1 MELVDKITT
10 SVMST
15 QIALNQLEAIKHTGY
30 YQKELKQKLNL
41 VLPLLIKAEQEHYD
55 KFFEKESDSTD
66 HVYQVFENFIKRVS
80 QIPIYDMENICYM
93 IDAYDKDAKSMNGI
107 TNKILKN
114 AKD

>member
-15 QIALNQLEAIKHTGY
+15 QITLVQLEAIKHTGY
-30 YQKELKQKLNL
+30 YNKELKQKLNL

-66 HVYQVFENFIKRVS
+66 HVYQVFENFIKRISKV
-80 QIPIYDMENICYM
+80 PIYDMENICYM

-107 TNKILKN
+107 TKKILKN
-114 AKD
+114 AKA

>member
-1 MELVDKITT
+1 MQEVDKITT

-30 YQKELKQKLNL
+30 YNKELKQKLNL
-41 VLPLLIKAEQEHYD
+41 VLPLLIKAEEKHYD
-55 KFFEKESDSTD
+55 KFFESLSDSTD
-66 HVYQVFENFIKRVS
+66 QVYKVFENFIKRIS
-80 QIPIYDMENICYM
+80 QIPIYDMENICYI
-93 IDAYDKDAKSMNGI
+93 IDAYDKDQKSMNGI

>member
-15 QIALNQLEAIKHTGY
+15 QIALVQLEEIKHTGY
-30 YQKELKQKLNL
+30 YNKELKQKLNL

-66 HVYQVFENFIKRVS
+66 HVYQVFENFIKRISKV
-80 QIPIYDMENICYM
+80 PIYDMENICYM
-93 IDAYDKDAKSMNGI
+93 IDAYDKDSKSMNGI
-107 TNKILKN
+107 TNKILR
-114 AKD
+114 

>member
-15 QIALNQLEAIKHTGY
+15 QIALVQLEEIKHTGY
-30 YQKELKQKLNL
+30 YNKELKQKLNL

-66 HVYQVFENFIKRVS
+66 HVYQVFENFIKRISKV
-80 QIPIYDMENICYM
+80 PIYDMENICYM

-107 TNKILKN
+107 TNKILR
-114 AKD
+114 

>member
-1 MELVDKITT
+1 MQEVDKITT

-30 YQKELKQKLNL
+30 YNKELKQKLNL
-41 VLPLLIKAEQEHYD
+41 VLPLLIKAEEKHYD
-55 KFFEKESDSTD
+55 KFFESLSDSTD
-66 HVYQVFENFIKRVS
+66 QVYKVFETFIKRIS

-93 IDAYDKDAKSMNGI
+93 IEAYDKDQKSMNGI

>member
-10 SVMST
+10 SVMSC
-15 QIALNQLEAIKHTGY
+15 QITLNQLEAIKHTGY
-30 YQKELKQKLNL
+30 YNKELKQKINL
-41 VLPLLIKAEQEHYD
+41 VLPLLIKAEEKHYD
-55 KFFEKESDSTD
+55 KFFESLSDSTD
-66 HVYQVFENFIKRVS
+66 HVYKVFETFIKRIS

-93 IDAYDKDAKSMNGI
+93 IDAYDKDSKSMNGI